1 MKKIVMILLATFA
14 LGTFSSFANAGRCDH
29 YWQTAKDGSACEIV
43 PLIVA
48 QADNKK
54 KKSLHL
60 SYLQLSNENKL
71 GGEINKIIYSKID

>member
-14 LGTFSSFANAGRCDH
+14 LSTFSSFANAGRC
-29 YWQTAKDGSACEIV
+29 QPVEIV

-54 KKSLHL
+54 KKRLHL
-60 SYLQLSNENKL
+60 SYLQLSDENKL